1 MPDDYGIHNRREATT
16 ELNIDEETTK
26 LTATPEIP
34 SSTTGPAPTSSP
46 APTPSPPSELPDG
59 MIAWA
64 PYSNYSGF
72 GGTFLPNQPK
82 PGRWISSDNGKAFRR
97 RGKSP
102 YSG

>member
-1 MPDDYGIHNRREATT
+1 MQETTTLHAVPREGSGEEMTTQDFSMPDDYDIYNMKEATT

-26 LTATPEIP
+26 LTATPDIP

-72 GGTFLPNQPK
+72 GGSKLCC
-82 PGRWISSDNGKAFRR
+82 
-97 RGKSP
+97 
-102 YSG
+102 